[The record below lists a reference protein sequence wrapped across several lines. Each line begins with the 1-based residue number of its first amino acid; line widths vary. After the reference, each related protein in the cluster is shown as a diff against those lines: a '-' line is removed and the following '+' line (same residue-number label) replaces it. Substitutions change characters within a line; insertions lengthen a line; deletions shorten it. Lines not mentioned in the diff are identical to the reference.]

1 MYKLLKSE
9 ILKLKWSKMWIVPI
23 LFVIAMIII
32 YINDGD
38 AAFIVSGKEN
48 VLGEAIGFIS
58 GLYDNG
64 GSIEFGQIA
73 RASMSY
79 TIFISIII
87 LVFSVSF
94 FSMEYSQRTIK
105 LLIAGGESR
114 VNIYL
119 SKLIVISGFSLLLY
133 YSLILAMFSYISIRE
148 GFIPNV
154 GEILELFKLINLN
167 FLAMEIFI
175 ILSILLSMIIR
186 NIGITS
192 IIMFLF
198 VFIGIIIYG
207 EVWNQMEIQSFFKIM
222 FIKINPMYYWSTIC
236 AYNFNNNIISE
247 VIMYFIVSMITL
259 IAASYLIIRKQEI
272 K

>member
-32 YINDGD
+32 YIKDGD
-38 AAFIVSGKEN
+38 AAFIVSGKEQ
-48 VLGEAIGFIS
+48 VLGEAVGFIS
-58 GLYDNG
+58 GVYNNG

-79 TIFISIII
+79 TIFISIVI

-105 LLIAGGESR
+105 LQIANGESR
-114 VNIYL
+114 VKVYL
-119 SKLIVISGFSLLLY
+119 SKLIVISGFSLVLY
-133 YSLILAMFSYISIRE
+133 YSLIVTMFSYISIRE
-148 GFIPNV
+148 GFMPNI
-154 GEILELFKLINLN
+154 GEILTLFKLITLN
-167 FLAMEIFI
+167 FLAMEVFI
-175 ILSILLSMIIR
+175 ILSILISMIIK
-186 NIGITS
+186 NKGITS

-198 VFIGIIIYG
+198 VFIGIIVYG
-207 EVWNQMEIQSFFKIM
+207 QVWNQMNTQPFFNTM
-222 FIKINPMYYWSTIC
+222 FIKVNPMYYWSTIC

-247 VIMYFIVSMITL
+247 VIMYFVASIITL
-259 IAASYLIIRKQEI
+259 IPISYLIIRKQEL